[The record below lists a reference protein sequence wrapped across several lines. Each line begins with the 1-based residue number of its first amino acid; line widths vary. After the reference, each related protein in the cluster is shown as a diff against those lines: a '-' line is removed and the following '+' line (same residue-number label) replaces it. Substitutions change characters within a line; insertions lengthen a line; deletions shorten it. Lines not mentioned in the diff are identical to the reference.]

1 MKGSDDPPEEL
12 ALGMTSRPGP
22 LKIALAYAAF
32 GSVWIVA
39 SDWVVERVVPG
50 GASLLLLQTFKGLV
64 YIGATAGFV
73 YWLARRIW
81 HEQAAARSWETAQHM
96 SEQRFRS
103 VVESAPDAIFVQV
116 DGRFAYAN
124 PACVRL
130 LGADSPGE
138 LVDRPVLER
147 CPAALLSSVEARMR
161 SVNEDRRA
169 LPLTEE
175 RVLTLQG
182 ESVPVETYIVPL
194 QYAGRHGALV
204 FFHDLTGR
212 KEAELVNQRLLAAIE
227 QSAEAVVIT
236 DTDGTV
242 QYVNPA
248 FEEQTGYA
256 RDEAL
261 GRNPRILKSGEQDE
275 TFYQEMWQT
284 LLAGRT
290 WNGRMVN
297 RRKDGTLYT
306 EQATISPVR
315 DASGQI
321 VNYVS
326 VERDIT
332 HELHL
337 ESQLLQ
343 AQKMESIG
351 RLAGGVAH
359 DFNNMLGVITG
370 FTELAM
376 QETVPDDAVHRWL
389 AQIQQAAERS
399 AELTSRLLAFARRQ
413 PATPRVLDLDETIS
427 PMLQML
433 RRLIGESIELEWRPQ
448 ARVWPVEID
457 PVQLVQILTNLVV
470 NARDAIGEVGR
481 ITIEIADA
489 ELDRAYCTEH
499 PELVPGSYAMLAVSD
514 DGCGMDADVAER
526 IFEPFFTTKHHSEGT
541 GLGLA
546 VLHGIV
552 RQNDGLIQVYSEPGH
567 GTTFRIYLP
576 RHDGNARAVVEATE
590 SVVER
595 RGTETVLI
603 VEDEEALLGLITT
616 LLEGLGYTVL
626 SAGTPSR
633 ALELVHDHPGA
644 VELLLAD
651 VVLPG
656 KSGTDLWREIQR
668 LQPGLKCLFM
678 SGYTS
683 HVVAQRGVTEE
694 DVHFLQKPFTA
705 DSLSSALREALDG

>member
-1 MKGSDDPPEEL
+1 
-12 ALGMTSRPGP
+12 MTVRSGP
-22 LKIALAYAAF
+22 FKIALAYAAF

-39 SDWVVERVVPG
+39 SDWAVERIVPG
-50 GASLLLLQTFKGLV
+50 GASVVLLQTFKGLI
-64 YIGATAGFV
+64 YIGVTAGFV
-73 YWLARRIW
+73 YWLARRIG

-96 SEQRFRS
+96 SEERFRS

-116 DGRFAYAN
+116 DGRFAYVN

-130 LGADSPGE
+130 LGADAPDE
-138 LVDRPVLER
+138 LLGRPVLER
-147 CPAALLSSVEARMR
+147 CPPDIRSSVEARMR
-161 SVNEDRRA
+161 LIEADRGP

-194 QYAGRHGALV
+194 QYANRQGALI
-204 FFHDLTGR
+204 FFRDLTSR

-236 DTDGTV
+236 DTEGSV

-248 FEEQTGYA
+248 FEEQTGYT

-261 GRNPRILKSGEQDE
+261 GRNSRILKSGEEDE
-275 TFYQEMWQT
+275 AFYQEMWQT

-290 WNGRMVN
+290 WQGRMVN

-321 VNYVS
+321 VNFVS
-326 VERDIT
+326 VERDVT
-332 HELHL
+332 HEHHL

-370 FTELAM
+370 YAELAL
-376 QETVPDDAVHRWL
+376 QEAVPDSAVYRML
-389 AQIQQAAERS
+389 GQIQQAAERS
-399 AELTSRLLAFARRQ
+399 AELTSQLLAFARRQ

-448 ARVWPVEID
+448 AGVWPVEID

-481 ITIEIADA
+481 ITIATANA

-499 PELVPGSYAMLAVSD
+499 PGLVPGSYAMLTVSD
-514 DGCGMDADVAER
+514 DGCGMDPDVAER
-526 IFEPFFTTKHHSEGT
+526 IFEPFFTTKHHAEGT

-552 RQNDGLIQVYSEPGH
+552 RQNDGLIQVYSEPGR

-576 RHDGNARAVVEATE
+576 RHDGSARAVVEGAQP
-590 SVVER
+590 VVER
-595 RGTETVLI
+595 RGTETVLV

-626 SAGTPSR
+626 SAGSPSR
-633 ALELVHDHPGA
+633 ALELVRDHSGA
-644 VELLLAD
+644 VELLLTD

-656 KSGTDLWREIQR
+656 MSGTDLWREIQR
-668 LQPGLKCLFM
+668 FQPGLKCLFM

-683 HVVAQRGVTEE
+683 HVVAQLGGTED

-705 DSLSSALREALDG
+705 DSLSSALRETLDG